1 VIVKVIY
8 TPKFISIPMV
18 VFGILA
24 ILFRAVSWSMG
35 FILIAKGDSKM
46 FILTAVVLMD
56 FPW

>member
-1 VIVKVIY
+1 
-8 TPKFISIPMV
+8 MV
-18 VFGILA
+18 CFGILA
-24 ILFRAVSWSMG
+24 MLFRAVSWSMG